1 MRTLTRRVAALAIVS
16 TLTLAGCGG
25 SDGGSD
31 DSSDNDSSSSATTDA
46 PDSDDSDSDSGSDV
60 DAATGDVIS
69 GTGFSFNAPEGW
81 TDAKDVL
88 PTALA
93 VAANRNDS
101 DGFSDNINVIEDKT
115 IVGVDRDDL
124 EKAVKRVLEGVNAQ
138 DVTIKDPVEVDGE
151 EAVTVAAVLEQNG
164 TKYRTEQF
172 AVSHDGKGYVV
183 TFSFSDTV
191 SEDDREDLTDS
202 VLETWKWS

>member
-16 TLTLAGCGG
+16 SLTLAGCGG

-46 PDSDDSDSDSGSDV
+46 PDDDGDSDV
-60 DAATGDVIS
+60 DAATGDTIS

-88 PTALA
+88 PSALA
-93 VAANRNDS
+93 VAANRGDT

-115 IVGVDRDDL
+115 IVDVDRDDL

-183 TFSFSDTV
+183 TFSFSETV

>member
-31 DSSDNDSSSSATTDA
+31 DTADTDSSSATPTATTDA
-46 PDSDDSDSDSGSDV
+46 PDTDV
-60 DAATGDVIS
+60 DAAAGDTIS
-69 GTGFSFNAPEGW
+69 GPGFSFKAPEGW
-81 TDAKDVL
+81 SDAKDVL
-88 PTALA
+88 PSALA
-93 VAANRNDS
+93 VAADRGDS
-101 DGFSDNINVIEDKT
+101 DGFSDNINVIEDAT
-115 IVGVDRDDL
+115 IVGVGRDKL
-124 EKAVKRVLEGVNAQ
+124 ETAVKKVLEGVNAQ
-138 DVTIKDPVEVDGE
+138 DVTIKDPVDIDGE
-151 EAVTVAAVLEQNG
+151 EAVTVAASLEQNG

-191 SEDDREDLTDS
+191 SEDDRDALAAS
-202 VLETWKWS
+202 VLETWTWS

>member
-16 TLTLAGCGG
+16 SLTLAGCGG

-46 PDSDDSDSDSGSDV
+46 PDDDTDTDTDSDV

-88 PTALA
+88 PSALA
-93 VAANRNDS
+93 VAANRSDA

-115 IVGVDRDDL
+115 IVDVDRDDL
-124 EKAVKRVLEGVNAQ
+124 EAAVKRVLEGVNAQ
-138 DVTIKDPVEVDGE
+138 DVTIKDPVDVAGE

-183 TFSFSDTV
+183 TFSFSETV

>member
-16 TLTLAGCGG
+16 SLTLAGCGG

-31 DSSDNDSSSSATTDA
+31 ESSDTDSSSSATTDA
-46 PDSDDSDSDSGSDV
+46 PDDSDTDTDSDV
-60 DAATGDVIS
+60 DAATGDTIS

-81 TDAKDVL
+81 TDAKEVL

-93 VAANRNDS
+93 VAANRGDS

-115 IVGVDRDDL
+115 IVDVDRDDL

-151 EAVTVAAVLEQNG
+151 EAVTVAASLEQNG
-164 TKYRTEQF
+164 TKYLTEQF

-191 SEDDREDLTDS
+191 SEDDRDDLTES

>member
-16 TLTLAGCGG
+16 SLTLAGCGG

-46 PDSDDSDSDSGSDV
+46 PDDDTDTDSGSDV
-60 DAATGDVIS
+60 APATGDVIS

-88 PTALA
+88 PSALA
-93 VAANRNDS
+93 VAANRSDA

-115 IVGVDRDDL
+115 IVDVDRDDL
-124 EKAVKRVLEGVNAQ
+124 EAAVKRVLEGVNAQ
-138 DVTIKDPVEVDGE
+138 DVTIKDPVDVAGE

>member
-16 TLTLAGCGG
+16 SLTLAGCGG

-31 DSSDNDSSSSATTDA
+31 DSSSDNDSSSSATTDA
-46 PDSDDSDSDSGSDV
+46 PDDDTDSGSDV
-60 DAATGDVIS
+60 APATGDVIS

-88 PTALA
+88 PSALA
-93 VAANRNDS
+93 VAANRSDA

-115 IVGVDRDDL
+115 IVDVDRDDL
-124 EKAVKRVLEGVNAQ
+124 EAAVKRVLEGVNAQ
-138 DVTIKDPVEVDGE
+138 DVTIKDPVDVAGE

>member
-16 TLTLAGCGG
+16 SLTLAGCGG

-46 PDSDDSDSDSGSDV
+46 PDDDTDTDSGSDV
-60 DAATGDVIS
+60 APATGDVIS

-88 PTALA
+88 PSALA
-93 VAANRNDS
+93 VAANRSDA

-115 IVGVDRDDL
+115 IVDVDRDDL
-124 EKAVKRVLEGVNAQ
+124 EAAVKRVLEGVNAQ
-138 DVTIKDPVEVDGE
+138 DVTIKDPVDVSGE